1 MLVIVGPT
9 ASGKSAVA
17 LEVADR
23 IGGRVLSL
31 DSMQVYR
38 GMDIGTAKASAADQA
53 RVPHHMI
60 DLVEPSE
67 EFSVQD
73 FQTEARRVIDA
84 SEEPAVLVGGSGL
97 HMRAVIDPL
106 EFLPTDDTLRAELEA
121 APVEE
126 LVSELL
132 AADAGTATDLA
143 NPRRVIRAVEVHRLT
158 GRTPSEI
165 ASDPSR
171 QAVERYESLYPARI
185 VGLDPGDGLSDL
197 VDRRLDAML
206 ERGFYAEVEELWPG
220 MGRTAAQAVGYK
232 ELAGVV
238 RGECSLDEA
247 VSEVRRATLALAR
260 RQRSWFRRDPRIR
273 WMDPLQ
279 TDPVAAVMGPV

>member
-17 LEVADR
+17 LEIADR

-38 GMDIGTAKASAADQA
+38 GMDIGTAKASADDQA

-67 EFSVQD
+67 EFSVRD
-73 FQTEARRVIDA
+73 FQKEARAIID
-84 SEEPAVLVGGSGL
+84 SSQRPVVLVGGSGL

-106 EFLPTDDTLRAELEA
+106 VFLPTDEALRAKLEA
-121 APVEE
+121 APVGE

-165 ASDPSR
+165 ASDPAR
-171 QAVERYESLYPARI
+171 RAVKRYESLYPCRI
-185 VGLDPGDGLSDL
+185 VGLDPSGLPDL
-197 VDRRLDAML
+197 IDRRLEDML
-206 ERGFYAEVEELWPG
+206 ERGFYTEVEGLWG
-220 MGRTAAQAVGYK
+220 RMGRTASQAVGYK

-238 RGECSLDEA
+238 RGECSFDEG

-273 WMDPLQ
+273 WVDPLQ
-279 TDPVAAVMGPV
+279 TDPVAAVMGPA

>member
-17 LEVADR
+17 LEIADR

-38 GMDIGTAKASAADQA
+38 GMDIGTAKASADDQA

-60 DLVEPSE
+60 DLVDPSQ

-73 FQTEARRVIDA
+73 FQKEARRIID
-84 SEEPAVLVGGSGL
+84 SSRQPVVLVGGSGL

-106 EFLPTDDTLRAELEA
+106 EFLPTDEALRAELEA
-121 APVEE
+121 APLEE

-132 AADAGTATDLA
+132 AADAGTTTDLA

-165 ASDPSR
+165 ASEPSR
-171 QAVERYESLYPARI
+171 KAVERYESLYPARF
-185 VGLDPGDGLSDL
+185 VGLDPGDRLPDL
-197 VDRRLDAML
+197 IDRRLEDML
-206 ERGFYAEVEELWPG
+206 GRGFYSEVEGLVSR
-220 MGRTAAQAVGYK
+220 MGRTASQAVGYK

-247 VSEVRRATLALAR
+247 VVEVRRATLALAR
-260 RQRSWFRRDPRIR
+260 RQRSWFRRDPRIS
-273 WMDPLQ
+273 WVDPLQ
-279 TDPVAAVMGPV
+279 TDPVAAVMGTA